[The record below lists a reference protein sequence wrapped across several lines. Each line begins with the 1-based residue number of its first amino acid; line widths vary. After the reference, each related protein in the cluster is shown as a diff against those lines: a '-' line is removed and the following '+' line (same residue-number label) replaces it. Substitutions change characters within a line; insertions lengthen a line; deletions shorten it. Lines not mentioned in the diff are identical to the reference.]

1 MVSNFKA
8 RVTALMVTAALSVD
22 QAFAMAW
29 PPSPGNGGGNSGGH
43 AAAPELDGPGGI
55 AAIAFLVGVAVVLF
69 NRSRNR

>member
-1 MVSNFKA
+1 MTSKFAARMIALVVSVA
-8 RVTALMVTAALSVD
+8 VSVD

-29 PPSPGNGGGNSGGH
+29 PWFPGKDHGHSGP

-55 AAIAFLVGVAVVLF
+55 AAIAFLVSVALVLF